1 MPDRTSK
8 PSTPTASPDRARR
21 RWLIHGRVQGVGF
34 RPFVYR
40 LATEMKLAGHVG
52 NDPRGAF
59 IEAEGRPDDLQRF
72 GERLRAELPPL
83 AQIASVQETNMPP
96 SGEKEFR
103 IRPSATGGD
112 QKAEITPDAAT
123 CEDCLR
129 ELHDPAD
136 RRGGYPFINCTNCG
150 PRYSIV
156 RDVPY
161 DRVHTTM
168 SAFTMCPACQ
178 TEYDDPADRRF
189 HAQPNACSVC
199 GPRVWLADRDG
210 NELPGDAI
218 PKAAKRLA
226 AGEILAVK
234 GLGGFHLAC
243 RADDDDAVA
252 ELRRRKN
259 RESKPLAVMV
269 ASLQQAEQLAT
280 LDATAAEVLAC
291 PVRPIVLAPKRP
303 DAPISEYV
311 APISE
316 CYGVLLPYTP
326 LHELLFAQG
335 LGPLVMTSGNP
346 SAEPLCCDND
356 EALRRLGKI
365 ADAFLMHDRDIERR
379 VDDSVVLALS
389 LPGARTGSRIMPVRR
404 ARGLVPAPIH
414 VGTTAAKPIL
424 AVGGELKSTVCLL
437 HGHDAVLS
445 EHLGDLTNPAAYR
458 NFTETVDCFQM
469 LLDVRPEVVACD
481 LHPDYAASRYARG
494 LDLPV
499 TQVQH
504 HHAHVVSCMAENDVT
519 GEVIGVSCDGTGY
532 GTDGTVWGCEVL
544 VCDEADFRRPGH
556 LRTFAL
562 PGGDAAAVETWR
574 PAAGVLAETYGANW
588 PDAAEAALQRADA
601 DVVALTRRRLVSDT
615 ARILRTSS
623 LGRLFDAAAFLL
635 GVCDRNRCEAEAPMA
650 MEAAAAHCDAAE
662 PFDWA
667 LDETDDG
674 TIQMDFRPLLRGL
687 VGAVEAGRPAE
698 ESARRF
704 HETVAAMLAA
714 CVERVAERTGLD
726 RVMLTGGCFA
736 NRLLLRRLW
745 DLLHASGLDVYIHGL
760 VPPGDGGIALGQAVA
775 AAARLEKGTL

>member
-1 MPDRTSK
+1 
-8 PSTPTASPDRARR
+8 
-21 RWLIHGRVQGVGF
+21 VGF

-40 LATEMKLAGHVG
+40 LARDMNLGGHVG

-59 IEAEGRPDDLQRF
+59 IEIEGAADDVQHF

-83 AQIASVQETNMPP
+83 AQIASVQQANLPTTDER
-96 SGEKEFR
+96 EFR
-103 IRPSATGGD
+103 IRPSDAGGD
-112 QKAEITPDAAT
+112 RKAEITPDAAT

-129 ELHDPAD
+129 ELRDPDD
-136 RRGGYPFINCTNCG
+136 RRNGYPFINCTNCG

-161 DRVHTTM
+161 DRVNTTM

-189 HAQPNACSVC
+189 HAQPNACGVC
-199 GPRVWLADRDG
+199 GPRVWLAGRDG

-218 PKAAKRLA
+218 AEAAQRLV
-226 AGEILAVK
+226 AGNILAVK

-243 RADDDDAVA
+243 RADDDRAVA

-269 ASLQQAEQLAT
+269 ASLQQAKKLVT
-280 LDATAAEVLAC
+280 LDETAAAVLTC

-303 DAPISEYV
+303 EAPVSEHV

-316 CYGVLLPYTP
+316 CFGVLLPYTS
-326 LHELLFAQG
+326 LHELLFAEG

-356 EALRRLGKI
+356 EALRRLGQI
-365 ADAFLMHDRDIERR
+365 ADAFLLHDRDIERR

-389 LPGARTGSRIMPVRR
+389 LPGARAGSRTMPVRR

-414 VGTTAAKPIL
+414 VRAAAATPIL

-437 HGHDAVLS
+437 NGNEAVLS
-445 EHLGDLTNPAAYR
+445 EHLGDLTNPVAFR
-458 NFTETVDCFQM
+458 NFTETVECFQA
-469 LLDVRPEVVACD
+469 LLDLRPQAVACD
-481 LHPDYAASRYARG
+481 LHPDYAASRYAHG

-519 GEVIGVSCDGTGY
+519 GEVIGVACDGTGY

-562 PGGDAAAVETWR
+562 PGGDAASIETWR
-574 PAAGVLAETYGANW
+574 PAAGVLTETYGTDW
-588 PDAAEAALQRADA
+588 PDAAEAVWQRIDADA
-601 DVVALTRRRLVSDT
+601 VALTRRRLAADA
-615 ARILRTSS
+615 ARIPRTSS

-650 MEAAAAHCDAAE
+650 LEAAAARCEQAE

-667 LDETDDG
+667 LDESEDG
-674 TIQMDFRPLLRGL
+674 SVHMDFRPLIRGI
-687 VGAVEAGRPAE
+687 VGAVETGQAVDQ
-698 ESARRF
+698 SARRF
-704 HETVAAMLAA
+704 HETVAAMLAG
-714 CVERVAERTGLD
+714 CVDRVAKQTGLT

-745 DLLHASGLDVYIHGL
+745 DLLRASGRDVYIHGL
-760 VPPGDGGIALGQAVA
+760 VPPGDGGVALGQAVA
-775 AAARLEKGTL
+775 AAARLEKGTF

>member
-1 MPDRTSK
+1 LPDRTSK
-8 PSTPTASPDRARR
+8 SVPPAASPDRARR

-40 LATEMKLAGHVG
+40 LATEMKLGGHVG
-52 NDPRGAF
+52 NDSRGAF
-59 IEAEGRPDDLQRF
+59 IEAEGSADDLQRF

-83 AQIASVQETNMPP
+83 AQIASVQETDLTVA
-96 SGEKEFR
+96 GEKEFR
-103 IRPSATGGD
+103 IRPSVAGGD

-129 ELHDPAD
+129 ELNDPAD
-136 RRGGYPFINCTNCG
+136 RRSGYPFINCTHCG

-161 DRVHTTM
+161 DRVNTTM
-168 SAFTMCPACQ
+168 STFTMCPACQ
-178 TEYDDPADRRF
+178 AEYDDPADRRF

-210 NELPGDAI
+210 NELPGEAI
-218 PKAAKRLA
+218 PEAAKRLA
-226 AGEILAVK
+226 AGDILAVK

-243 RADDDDAVA
+243 RADDDHAVA

-280 LDATAAEVLAC
+280 LDPTAAEVLTC

-303 DAPISEYV
+303 EAPVSEHV

-316 CYGVLLPYTP
+316 CLGILLPYTP

-356 EALRRLGKI
+356 EARQRLGEI
-365 ADAFLMHDRDIERR
+365 ADAFLLHDRDIERR

-389 LPGARTGSRIMPVRR
+389 LPDARKTSRIMPVRR

-414 VGTTAAKPIL
+414 VRAAAAKPIL

-445 EHLGDLTNPAAYR
+445 EHLGDLTNPAAFR
-458 NFTETVDCFQM
+458 NFTETVECFQT
-469 LLDVRPEVVACD
+469 LLDVRPEAVACD
-481 LHPDYAASRYARG
+481 LHPDYAATRYASSLG
-494 LDLPV
+494 LPV

-504 HHAHVVSCMAENDVT
+504 HHAHVVSCMAENDVA
-519 GEVIGVSCDGTGY
+519 GEVIGVACDGTGY

-562 PGGDAAAVETWR
+562 PGGDAASIETWR
-574 PAAGVLAETYGANW
+574 PAAGVLTETYGADW
-588 PDAAEAALQRADA
+588 PDIALQRVDP
-601 DVVALTRRRLVSDT
+601 DTIALTRRRLAADA
-615 ARILRTSS
+615 ARIPRTSS
-623 LGRLFDAAAFLL
+623 LGRLFDAAASLL
-635 GVCDRNRCEAEAPMA
+635 DICDRNRCEAEAPMA
-650 MEAAAAHCDAAE
+650 LEAAAARYEQAE
-662 PFDWA
+662 PFEWA
-667 LDETDDG
+667 LDEAEDG
-674 TIQMDFRPLLRGL
+674 TVEMDFRLLVRDL

-704 HETVAAMLAA
+704 HETVAAMLAG
-714 CVERVAERTGLD
+714 CVERIAKRTGLD

-745 DLLHASGLDVYIHGL
+745 DLLRASGLDVYIHGL
-760 VPPGDGGIALGQAVA
+760 VPPGDGGVALGQAVA